1 MPAMRYMSNNN
12 HFGGYFYVLQAIYA
26 EDQRRCAGH
35 VFARLKFGAGPG
47 GTRTPPGSGFSSK
60 P

>member
-1 MPAMRYMSNNN
+1 MSNNN

-26 EDQRRCAGH
+26 EDQRRCAGYGF
-35 VFARLKFGAGPG
+35 VRLEFGAGSG
-47 GTRTPPGSGFSSK
+47 GTRTPPGSGFSSQ